1 MSLGFGRHYLAIPGP
16 SVMPDRVLQAMHQAA
31 PNIYE
36 GALHE
41 MVDGIIP
48 DLKKVAKT
56 SGEVAIYIANGHG
69 TWEAA
74 LTNTLSRGDRVL
86 ALATGRFVVFWAIMA
101 ERLGIEVDLI
111 DFGKSSSIDLNQVE
125 DKLNADHEKSY
136 QAVLVVQT
144 DTASSV
150 RNDIE
155 ALSECIRSTGHPALL
170 MVDCMASL
178 ACDRFEM
185 DAWGVDLMVAGSQKG
200 LMTPPGLG
208 FMYFNHRV
216 IEARKRADLVTPY
229 WDFLPRINPEVFYE
243 YFYGTA
249 PTHHLFG
256 LREALNMI
264 FEEGLDQIW
273 ARHAKLS
280 QAIWSAFESWGEG
293 SSIRLNIKEP
303 QQRSHSVTSASMD
316 PPHATEL
323 RRWTEHKA
331 GVTLGIGLGMADPS
345 DPAYHGFFRVAH
357 MGHVNAHMTLGML
370 SVIDAGLK
378 ALNIPHGDGALGS
391 RQSDCKLSLSFVK
404 TC

>member
-1 MSLGFGRHYLAIPGP
+1 
-16 SVMPDRVLQAMHQAA
+16 MPDRVLQAMHQAA

-178 ACDRFEM
+178 GCDRFEM
-185 DAWGVDLMVAGSQKG
+185 DAWGVDMMLAGSQKG

-208 FMYFNHRV
+208 FIYFNHRV
-216 IEARKRADLVTPY
+216 IEARKSADLVTPY

-264 FEEGLDQIW
+264 FEEGLGQIW

-316 PPHATEL
+316 SPHATEL

-378 ALNIPHGDGALGS
+378 ALNIPHGDGALEAAS
-391 RQSDCKLSLSFVK
+391 RIVSSA
-404 TC
+404 

>member
-125 DKLNADHEKSY
+125 EKLNADHEKSY

-378 ALNIPHGDGALGS
+378 ALNIPHGYGALEAAS
-391 RQSDCKLSLSFVK
+391 RIVSSA
-404 TC
+404 

>member
-56 SGEVAIYIANGHG
+56 SEEVVIYIANGHG

-74 LTNTLSRGDRVL
+74 LTNTLTRGDRVL

-111 DFGKSSSIDLNQVE
+111 DFGKSSSIDLNQVV

-178 ACDRFEM
+178 ACDRFDM

-264 FEEGLDQIW
+264 FEEGLDRIW

-280 QAIWSAFESWGEG
+280 QAIWSAFESWGEE

-378 ALNIPHGDGALGS
+378 ALNIPHGDGALEAAS
-391 RQSDCKLSLSFVK
+391 RIVSSA
-404 TC
+404 

>member
-111 DFGKSSSIDLNQVE
+111 DFGKSSSIDLNKVE
-125 DKLNADHEKSY
+125 EKLNADHEKSY

-185 DAWGVDLMVAGSQKG
+185 DSWGVDLMVAGSQKG

-208 FMYFNHRV
+208 FMYFNQRV
-216 IEARKRADLVTPY
+216 IEARKSADLVTPY

-316 PPHATEL
+316 SPYATEL

-357 MGHVNAHMTLGML
+357 MGHVNAYMTLGML

-378 ALNIPHGDGALGS
+378 ALNIPHGDGALEAAS
-391 RQSDCKLSLSFVK
+391 RIVSSA
-404 TC
+404 

>member
-56 SGEVAIYIANGHG
+56 SGEVAIDIANGHG

-74 LTNTLSRGDRVL
+74 LINTLSRGDRVL
-86 ALATGRFVVFWAIMA
+86 ALATGRFVIFWAIMA

-125 DKLNADHEKSY
+125 EKLNADHEKSY

-229 WDFLPRINPEVFYE
+229 WDFLPRINPKVFYE

-378 ALNIPHGDGALGS
+378 ALNIPHGDGALEAAS
-391 RQSDCKLSLSFVK
+391 RIVSLA
-404 TC
+404 

>member
-125 DKLNADHEKSY
+125 EKLNADHEKSY

-178 ACDRFEM
+178 ACDRFDM

-303 QQRSHSVTSASMD
+303 KQRSHSVTSASMD

-378 ALNIPHGDGALGS
+378 ALNIPHGDGALEAAS
-391 RQSDCKLSLSFVK
+391 RIVSSA
-404 TC
+404 

>member
-1 MSLGFGRHYLAIPGP
+1 
-16 SVMPDRVLQAMHQAA
+16 MPDRVLQAMHQAA

-41 MVDGIIP
+41 MVDDIIP

-111 DFGKSSSIDLNQVE
+111 DFGKSSSIDLNQIE

-150 RNDIE
+150 SNDIE
-155 ALSECIRSTGHPALL
+155 ALSECIRSTGHPALQ

-178 ACDRFEM
+178 ACDRFDM
-185 DAWGVDLMVAGSQKG
+185 DAWEVDLMVAGSQKG

-280 QAIWSAFESWGEG
+280 QAIWSAFESWGER

-316 PPHATEL
+316 SPHATEL

-378 ALNIPHGDGALGS
+378 ALNIPHGDGALEAAS
-391 RQSDCKLSLSFVK
+391 RIVSSA
-404 TC
+404 

>member
-1 MSLGFGRHYLAIPGP
+1 
-16 SVMPDRVLQAMHQAA
+16 MPDRVLQAMHQAA

-155 ALSECIRSTGHPALL
+155 ALSECIRSIGHPALL

-216 IEARKRADLVTPY
+216 IEARKRADQVTPY

-273 ARHAKLS
+273 VRHAKLS

-378 ALNIPHGDGALGS
+378 ALNIPHGDGALEAAS
-391 RQSDCKLSLSFVK
+391 RIVSSA
-404 TC
+404 

>member
-125 DKLNADHEKSY
+125 EKLNADHEKSY

-178 ACDRFEM
+178 ACDRFDM

-280 QAIWSAFESWGEG
+280 QAIWSAFESWGEE

-378 ALNIPHGDGALGS
+378 ALNIPDGDGALEAAS
-391 RQSDCKLSLSFVK
+391 RIVSSA
-404 TC
+404 

>member
-125 DKLNADHEKSY
+125 DKLKADHEKSY

-293 SSIRLNIKEP
+293 TSIRLNIKEP

-378 ALNIPHGDGALGS
+378 ALNIPHGDDALEAAS
-391 RQSDCKLSLSFVK
+391 RIVSSA
-404 TC
+404 

>member
-41 MVDGIIP
+41 MVDDIIP

-86 ALATGRFVVFWAIMA
+86 ALATGRFVVFWAVMA

-280 QAIWSAFESWGEG
+280 QAIWSAFESWGEE
-293 SSIRLNIKEP
+293 SSIRLNIMEP

-378 ALNIPHGDGALGS
+378 ALNIPHGDGALEAAS
-391 RQSDCKLSLSFVK
+391 RIVSSA
-404 TC
+404 

>member
-125 DKLNADHEKSY
+125 EKLNADHEKSY

>member
-86 ALATGRFVVFWAIMA
+86 ALATGRFVVFWAVMA

-280 QAIWSAFESWGEG
+280 QAIWSAFESWGEE
-293 SSIRLNIKEP
+293 SSIRLNIMEP

-378 ALNIPHGDGALGS
+378 ALNIPHGDGALEAAS
-391 RQSDCKLSLSFVK
+391 RIVSSA
-404 TC
+404 

>member
-41 MVDGIIP
+41 MVDDIIP

-86 ALATGRFVVFWAIMA
+86 ALATGRFVVFWAVMA

-256 LREALNMI
+256 LREALDMI

-280 QAIWSAFESWGEG
+280 QAIWSAFESWGEE
-293 SSIRLNIKEP
+293 SSIRLNIMEP

-378 ALNIPHGDGALGS
+378 ALNIPHGDGALEAAS
-391 RQSDCKLSLSFVK
+391 RIVSSA
-404 TC
+404 

>member
-41 MVDGIIP
+41 MVDDIIP

-86 ALATGRFVVFWAIMA
+86 ALATGRFVVFWAVMA

-280 QAIWSAFESWGEG
+280 QAIWSAFESWGEE

-378 ALNIPHGDGALGS
+378 ALNIPHGDGALEAAS
-391 RQSDCKLSLSFVK
+391 RIVSSA
-404 TC
+404 

>member
-1 MSLGFGRHYLAIPGP
+1 MSLGHGRHYLAIPGP

-41 MVDGIIP
+41 MVDGLFP
-48 DLKKVAKT
+48 DLNRVAK
-56 SGEVAIYIANGHG
+56 SSEKMAIYIANGHG

-74 LTNTLSRGDRVL
+74 LTNNLSRGDRIL
-86 ALATGRFVVFWAIMA
+86 ALATGRFVVFWSNMA
-101 ERLGIEVDLI
+101 ERLGLDVDLV
-111 DFGKSSSIDLNQVE
+111 DFGKSASVDLNQVE
-125 DKLNADHEKSY
+125 EKLRADKDRNYKAI
-136 QAVLVVQT
+136 LVTQT

-150 RNDIE
+150 RNDI
-155 ALSECIRSTGHPALL
+155 ASLSECIHSTGHPALL

-178 ACDRFEM
+178 ACDPFEM
-185 DAWGVDLMVAGSQKG
+185 DEWKVDLMVAGSQKG

-208 FMYFNHRV
+208 FMYFNQRV
-216 IEARKRADLVTPY
+216 IEAREKADLVTPY
-229 WDFLPRINPEVFYE
+229 WDLLPRINPEVFYE

-256 LREALNMI
+256 LREALNMLLL
-264 FEEGLDQIW
+264 EEGLEQVW

-280 QAIWSAFESWGEG
+280 QAVWAAFEAWGKG
-293 SSIRLNIKEP
+293 SSIRLNIRDPK
-303 QQRSHSVTSASMD
+303 QRSHSVTAASMD
-316 PPHATEL
+316 APYATEL

-345 DPAYHGFFRVAH
+345 DPTYHGFFRVAH

-370 SVIDAGLK
+370 AVIDAGLK
-378 ALNIPHGDGALGS
+378 ALKIPHGEGATEAAS
-391 RQSDCKLSLSFVK
+391 QIISLA
-404 TC
+404 

>member
-125 DKLNADHEKSY
+125 EKLNADQEKSY

-178 ACDRFEM
+178 ACDRFDM
-185 DAWGVDLMVAGSQKG
+185 DSWGVDLMVAGSQKG

-208 FMYFNHRV
+208 FMYFNQRV
-216 IEARKRADLVTPY
+216 IEARKSADLVTPY

-316 PPHATEL
+316 PPHASEL

-357 MGHVNAHMTLGML
+357 MGHVNAHMTLGLL

-378 ALNIPHGDGALGS
+378 ALNIPHGDGALEAAS
-391 RQSDCKLSLSFVK
+391 RIVSSA
-404 TC
+404 

>member
-1 MSLGFGRHYLAIPGP
+1 MSLGHGRHYLAIPGP

-41 MVDGIIP
+41 MVDGLFP
-48 DLKKVAKT
+48 DLNRVAK
-56 SGEVAIYIANGHG
+56 SSEKMAIYIANGHG

-74 LTNTLSRGDRVL
+74 LTNTLSRGDRIL
-86 ALATGRFVVFWAIMA
+86 ALATGRFVVFWSNMA
-101 ERLGIEVDLI
+101 ERLGLDVDLV
-111 DFGKSSSIDLNQVE
+111 DFGKSASVDLNQVE
-125 DKLNADHEKSY
+125 EKLRADKDRNYKAI
-136 QAVLVVQT
+136 LVTQT

-150 RNDIE
+150 RNDI
-155 ALSECIRSTGHPALL
+155 ASLSECIHSTGHPALL

-178 ACDRFEM
+178 ACDPFEM
-185 DAWGVDLMVAGSQKG
+185 DEWKVDLMVAGSQKG

-208 FMYFNHRV
+208 FMYFNQRV
-216 IEARKRADLVTPY
+216 IEAREKADLVTPY
-229 WDFLPRINPEVFYE
+229 WDLLPRINPEVFYE

-256 LREALNMI
+256 LREALNMLLL
-264 FEEGLDQIW
+264 EEGLEQVW

-280 QAIWSAFESWGEG
+280 QAVWAAFEAWGNG
-293 SSIRLNIKEP
+293 SSICINIRDPK
-303 QQRSHSVTSASMD
+303 QRSHSVTAASMD
-316 PPHATEL
+316 APYATEL

-345 DPAYHGFFRVAH
+345 DPTYHGFFRVAH

-370 SVIDAGLK
+370 AVIDAGLK
-378 ALNIPHGDGALGS
+378 ALKIPHGEGALEAAS
-391 RQSDCKLSLSFVK
+391 QIISEA
-404 TC
+404 

>member
-1 MSLGFGRHYLAIPGP
+1 
-16 SVMPDRVLQAMHQAA
+16 MPDRVLQAMHQAA

-69 TWEAA
+69 IWEAA

-185 DAWGVDLMVAGSQKG
+185 DSWGVDLMVAGSQKG

-331 GVTLGIGLGMADPS
+331 GVTLGIGLGMADTS

-378 ALNIPHGDGALGS
+378 ALNISHGEGALEAAS
-391 RQSDCKLSLSFVK
+391 RIVSSA
-404 TC
+404 

>member
-125 DKLNADHEKSY
+125 EKLNADHEKSY

-178 ACDRFEM
+178 GCDRFEM

-216 IEARKRADLVTPY
+216 IEARKRANLVTPY

-249 PTHHLFG
+249 PIHHLFG

-280 QAIWSAFESWGEG
+280 QEIWSAFESWGEE

-345 DPAYHGFFRVAH
+345 DPAYHGFFRGAH

-378 ALNIPHGDGALGS
+378 ALNIPPGDGALEAAS
-391 RQSDCKLSLSFVK
+391 RVVSSA
-404 TC
+404 

>member
-1 MSLGFGRHYLAIPGP
+1 
-16 SVMPDRVLQAMHQAA
+16 
-31 PNIYE
+31 
-36 GALHE
+36 
-41 MVDGIIP
+41 
-48 DLKKVAKT
+48 
-56 SGEVAIYIANGHG
+56 
-69 TWEAA
+69 
-74 LTNTLSRGDRVL
+74 
-86 ALATGRFVVFWAIMA
+86 
-101 ERLGIEVDLI
+101 
-111 DFGKSSSIDLNQVE
+111 
-125 DKLNADHEKSY
+125 
-136 QAVLVVQT
+136 
-144 DTASSV
+144 
-150 RNDIE
+150 
-155 ALSECIRSTGHPALL
+155 
-170 MVDCMASL
+170 
-178 ACDRFEM
+178 M

-303 QQRSHSVTSASMD
+303 QQRSHSVTSAYMD
-316 PPHATEL
+316 SPHATEL

-345 DPAYHGFFRVAH
+345 DSAYHGFFRVAH

-378 ALNIPHGDGALGS
+378 ALNIPHGDGALEAAS
-391 RQSDCKLSLSFVK
+391 RIVSSA
-404 TC
+404 

>member
-1 MSLGFGRHYLAIPGP
+1 
-16 SVMPDRVLQAMHQAA
+16 MPDRVLQAMHQAA

-69 TWEAA
+69 IWEAA

-125 DKLNADHEKSY
+125 EKLNADHEKSY

-178 ACDRFEM
+178 GCDRFEM

-216 IEARKRADLVTPY
+216 IEARKSADLVTPY

-256 LREALNMI
+256 LREALDMI

-378 ALNIPHGDGALGS
+378 ALNIPHGGGALEAAIRIVS
-391 RQSDCKLSLSFVK
+391 SA
-404 TC
+404 

>member
-125 DKLNADHEKSY
+125 EKLNADHEKSY

-178 ACDRFEM
+178 ACDRFDM

-378 ALNIPHGDGALGS
+378 ALNIPHGDGALEAAS
-391 RQSDCKLSLSFVK
+391 RIVSSA
-404 TC
+404 

>member
-125 DKLNADHEKSY
+125 DKLKADHEKSY

-256 LREALNMI
+256 LREALNMV

-316 PPHATEL
+316 SPHATEL

-378 ALNIPHGDGALGS
+378 ALNIPHGDGALEAAS
-391 RQSDCKLSLSFVK
+391 RIVSSA
-404 TC
+404 

>member
-1 MSLGFGRHYLAIPGP
+1 
-16 SVMPDRVLQAMHQAA
+16 MPDRVLQAMHQAA

-216 IEARKRADLVTPY
+216 IEARKSADLVTPY

-256 LREALNMI
+256 LREALDMI

-378 ALNIPHGDGALGS
+378 ALNIPHGDGALEAAS
-391 RQSDCKLSLSFVK
+391 RIVSSA
-404 TC
+404 

>member
-178 ACDRFEM
+178 ACDRFDM
-185 DAWGVDLMVAGSQKG
+185 DSWGVDLMVAGSQKG

-331 GVTLGIGLGMADPS
+331 GVILGIGLGMADPS

-378 ALNIPHGDGALGS
+378 ALNIPHGDGALEAAS
-391 RQSDCKLSLSFVK
+391 RIVSSA
-404 TC
+404 

>member
-41 MVDGIIP
+41 MVDDIIP

-86 ALATGRFVVFWAIMA
+86 ALATGRFVFFWAVMA

-273 ARHAKLS
+273 SRHAKLS
-280 QAIWSAFESWGEG
+280 QAIWSAFESWGEE

-378 ALNIPHGDGALGS
+378 ALNIPHGDGALEAAS
-391 RQSDCKLSLSFVK
+391 RIVSSA
-404 TC
+404 

>member
-86 ALATGRFVVFWAIMA
+86 ALATGRFVIFWAIMA

-125 DKLNADHEKSY
+125 EKLNADHEKSY

-185 DAWGVDLMVAGSQKG
+185 DAWGGDLMVAGSQKG

-216 IEARKRADLVTPY
+216 IEARKRANLVTPY

-256 LREALNMI
+256 LREALDMI

-378 ALNIPHGDGALGS
+378 ALNIPHGDGALEAAS
-391 RQSDCKLSLSFVK
+391 RIVSSA
-404 TC
+404 